1 MNDLY
6 NEFLKG
12 RLGNSSLLSSRTTE
26 IHLVYQKD
34 EIVYKFH
41 PRFGMMLTSKCG
53 HSTEGMMMLK

>member
-12 RLGNSSLLSSRTTE
+12 RLGNSGMLSSRTIE
-26 IHLVYQKD
+26 IRLVYQKD
-34 EIVYKFH
+34 EIVCKFH
-41 PRFGMMLTSKCG
+41 PRFEMILTSKHC

>member
-12 RLGNSSLLSSRTTE
+12 RLGNSSQLSSRITE

-34 EIVYKFH
+34 EIVHKFH
-41 PRFGMMLTSKCG
+41 PRFGMMLTSKCR